1 MNSKT
6 KSILWKVF
14 WIFLTFIFLELLL
27 IFSITSLE
35 TLAEYKLD
43 INLDIIL
50 NELRDTFFNI
60 FSVIG
65 NYWAEKNPLFI
76 IGTVVIFI
84 YTLILHKGNLKKDG
98 WDTEVDNTY
107 HGSSRWAKGHEIF
120 DNQNFIK
127 QSKRQVQSEFLK
139 SLQKGKT

>member
-76 IGTVVIFI
+76 IGTIVFLI
-84 YTLILHKGNLKKDG
+84 YTFILHKGKLKKDG
-98 WDTEVDNTY
+98 WETETDNTY

-120 DNQNFIK
+120 DSQNFIK
-127 QSKRQVQSEFLK
+127 QSKKQVQSEFLK

>member
-14 WIFLTFIFLELLL
+14 WLLLTFVIFELLL
-27 IFSITSLE
+27 IFGIKGIEILGQ
-35 TLAEYKLD
+35 YKLD
-43 INLDIIL
+43 IQLNIVL
-50 NELRDTFFNI
+50 NEFKDTFFNI

-127 QSKRQVQSEFLK
+127 QSKKQVQSEFLK